1 MLLSGLRELSLLTTM
16 QNTAATQTRK
26 TPRPRFLALK
36 LRPGMTR
43 EGVRQA
49 SLERLRKLGHVC

>member
-1 MLLSGLRELSLLTTM
+1 M